1 MLVMASGRGSS
12 SSSSVLAESLRLG
25 TGPAAIVLSE
35 PDVIIAVGAMA
46 AFELY
51 GVVCPV
57 VVVTPGEAPSASGVQ
72 VEVVAG
78 DDELNL
84 VW

>member
-1 MLVMASGRGSS
+1 MPAGRGSS

-35 PDVIIAVGAMA
+35 RDVIIAVGAIA

-57 VVVTPGEAPSASGVQ
+57 VVVAPEEAPSVSGVP
-72 VEVVAG
+72 VAVVAG
-78 DDELNL
+78 DGELNV